1 MAQPVLAARARA
13 HKGKAAAR
21 KLRNNNQVPAVFYG
35 PKTEPLML
43 TLDYPELERVIR
55 QGGGEN
61 VIVDLKIQ
69 SEQGIDTR
77 TAMLKDLQIHPIK
90 DIYVHADFYE
100 ISMDKEITVGI
111 PIHLI
116 HTPTGV
122 PKGGVLQH
130 IQRELMISCLPDKL
144 IDAIEIDVCGLDI
157 GDSLRISDIQLPEGM
172 MSVAEHDATIAVVA
186 APTVVP
192 EGAEEEEVEEELE
205 EPKAETAEE

>member
-144 IDAIEIDVCGLDI
+144 IDAIEIDVSGLDI

>member
-1 MAQPVLAARARA
+1 MAQPVLAARARP

-144 IDAIEIDVCGLDI
+144 IDAIEIDVSGLDI

>member
-1 MAQPVLAARARA
+1 MAQPVLAARART

-144 IDAIEIDVCGLDI
+144 IDAIEIDVSGLDI

>member
-21 KLRNNNQVPAVFYG
+21 KLRNNKQVPAVFYG
-35 PKTEPLML
+35 PKTEPIML

-61 VIVDLKIQ
+61 VIVDLQVQ
-69 SEQGIDTR
+69 SDQGIDTR
-77 TAMLKDLQIHPIK
+77 TAMLKDLQIHPLK
-90 DIYVHADFYE
+90 DIYLHADFYE

-144 IDAIEIDVCGLDI
+144 IDAIEIDVSGLDI

-172 MSVAEHDATIAVVA
+172 MSVAEHDATIALVA
-186 APTVVP
+186 APTVAP
-192 EGAEEEEVEEELE
+192 EGAEEEKAEEELA

>member
-35 PKTEPLML
+35 PKTEPIML

-61 VIVDLKIQ
+61 VIVDLQVQ
-69 SEQGIDTR
+69 SDQGIDTR
-77 TAMLKDLQIHPIK
+77 TALLKDLQIHPLK
-90 DIYVHADFYE
+90 DIYLHADFYE

-130 IQRELMISCLPDKL
+130 IQRELMISCLPDKI
-144 IDAIEIDVCGLDI
+144 IDAIEIDVSGLDI

-172 MSVAEHDATIAVVA
+172 MSVAEHDATIVVVA
-186 APTVVP
+186 APTVVS
-192 EGAEEEEVEEELE
+192 EEAEEKEVEEELA
-205 EPKAETAEE
+205 EPKAETVEE